1 MPSFYALIYIFK
13 VDFSSHVST
22 LPLVLF
28 LLCCLKC
35 DGHFCFAN
43 SILDQQQKQALPFIG
58 GRSIGNFDGRIYVTS
73 GTAVYSLTPVPWEKQ
88 VEVIL

>member
-1 MPSFYALIYIFK
+1 MLIYIVK
-13 VDFSSHVST
+13 VYFNSHASP

-28 LLCCLKC
+28 LLCCVKC
-35 DGHFCFAN
+35 DEHYYCAN

-88 VEVIL
+88 VEVML